1 MKVVSCKN
9 CGAKYQLDDSDDINA
24 FECSSCAGDLEYV
37 DDYPNQSTTSNSQF
51 VDTYRYDNSQIV
63 QCEDCGL
70 KYKIKS
76 SDNILDYECDSCGG
90 SLRYLDNELNKEL
103 DRFIDS

>member
-51 VDTYRYDNSQIV
+51 VDTYRYDNSHSTCAPYGKPEEAKHWRQYPV
-63 QCEDCGL
+63 
-70 KYKIKS
+70 
-76 SDNILDYECDSCGG
+76 DNHVLADGPAVRKHR
-90 SLRYLDNELNKEL
+90 LP
-103 DRFIDS
+103 